1 MLKLMTSLCVA
12 ACISLP
18 LYAQTLVLEHAKIIT
33 ASSAGELE
41 DASIVI
47 QNGKISAVGETVNV
61 PAGAEIMDMT
71 GRTITPGLV
80 AANTT
85 LGVVEIND
93 RANANDSSAKT
104 SDLSASVEIQ
114 YAVNPA
120 STLIPVARN
129 GGISRAIVTP
139 GLGSGSQEK
148 LSFGGQGAVIATG
161 DGQDPIILPHAGVT
175 INLRG
180 VKTGRAAMFPML
192 KALLEDVSLYA
203 AKETPGDM
211 SGLTQKNWTRA
222 DLDAL
227 APVARGEAPLVI
239 EVDRASDI
247 SQMLKIGKALNLKM
261 VLVGAAEGWVV
272 ADEIA
277 EAGASVV
284 LNPIDNL
291 PSNFDQ
297 VRASIENATR
307 LNAAGVRLAL
317 TSNRDGHDVRLTR
330 YHAGMAVAHGLP
342 YDAAVKAITVN
353 PARMFGDTTGGEI
366 AVGQDA
372 DIAVWSGDPL
382 QPLTDLV
389 VLYVRGEAQPKT
401 DRLTVL
407 RKKYVKS
414 GE

>member
-1 MLKLMTSLCVA
+1 
-12 ACISLP
+12 
-18 LYAQTLVLEHAKIIT
+18 
-33 ASSAGELE
+33 
-41 DASIVI
+41 
-47 QNGKISAVGETVNV
+47 
-61 PAGAEIMDMT
+61 
-71 GRTITPGLV
+71 
-80 AANTT
+80 
-85 LGVVEIND
+85 
-93 RANANDSSAKT
+93 
-104 SDLSASVEIQ
+104 
-114 YAVNPA
+114 
-120 STLIPVARN
+120 
-129 GGISRAIVTP
+129 
-139 GLGSGSQEK
+139 
-148 LSFGGQGAVIATG
+148 
-161 DGQDPIILPHAGVT
+161 
-175 INLRG
+175 
-180 VKTGRAAMFPML
+180 
-192 KALLEDVSLYA
+192 
-203 AKETPGDM
+203 M
-211 SGLTQKNWTRA
+211 SGLIQKNWTRA

-227 APVARGEAPLVI
+227 APVARGEAPLII

-277 EAGASVV
+277 AADASVV

-307 LNAAGVRLAL
+307 LNAAGVKLAL

-342 YDAAVKAITVN
+342 YDAAIKAITIN

>member
-12 ACISLP
+12 AFVTLP
-18 LYAQTLVLEHAKIIT
+18 LQAQTLVLEHAKVLT

-47 QNGKISAVGETVNV
+47 ENGKIAAVGKAVTV
-61 PAGAEIMDMT
+61 PAGADIIDMT
-71 GRTITPGLV
+71 GRVITPGLV

-85 LGVVEIND
+85 LGVVEVND

-139 GLGSGSQEK
+139 GLGRGSLEK
-148 LSFGGQGAVIATG
+148 LSFGGQAAVIDTG
-161 DGQDPIILPHAGVT
+161 AGQDPIILPHAGVT
-175 INLRG
+175 LNLRG
-180 VKTGRAAMFPML
+180 VKTGRAAVFPML
-192 KALLEDVSLYA
+192 KALLEDAATYA
-203 AKETPGDM
+203 EKETPGDM
-211 SGLTQKNWTRA
+211 SGLTQKNWTLA
-222 DLDAL
+222 DLEAL
-227 APVARGEAPLVI
+227 APVARGEAPLII

-261 VLVGAAEGWVV
+261 VLVGAAEGWAV

-277 EAGASVV
+277 DADASVV

-297 VRASIENATR
+297 VQASIENATR
-307 LNAAGVRLAL
+307 LNAAGVKLAL

-330 YHAGMAVAHGLP
+330 YHAGMAVANGLP
-342 YDAAVKAITVN
+342 YEDAIKAITVN
-353 PARMFGDTTGGEI
+353 PARMFGDTTAGEI

-389 VLYVRGEAQPKT
+389 VLYIGGEAQPKA
-401 DRLTVL
+401 DRQIIL
-407 RKKYVKS
+407 REKYMKS